1 MQFNIRQTLAAVA
14 ILGLAA
20 SATAAQAATE
30 VKVDLWDKGSGMQMG
45 TDLAY
50 PVSDAK
56 HALATMGVKVS
67 TDHAPAGIVSFQVT
81 NDSKD
86 TIHEMVVAKLT
97 DPGQPLPYDPKKS
110 VVIEDKIAYLGEVE
124 ETDPG
129 KSGTFTKALAPGQ
142 YILMCNIAGHFV
154 AGMWTTFTVTK

>member
-1 MQFNIRQTLAAVA
+1 MQFKIQQALTAAA

-20 SATAAQAATE
+20 WATAAQAAT
-30 VKVDLWDKGSGMQMG
+30 VVSVDLWDKGSSMAMP
-45 TDLAY
+45 TNLAY
-50 PVSDAK
+50 PVSDAQ
-56 HALATMGVKVS
+56 HAAATMGVKLS

-81 NDSKD
+81 NSSKD

-97 DPGQPLPYDPKKS
+97 DPGKPLPYDAKKS
-110 VVIEDKIAYLGEVE
+110 VVPEDKIAYIGEVE

-129 KSGTFTKALAPGQ
+129 KTGTFTKALAPGE